1 MSIQIISKELRSKI
15 SSEAQIMMQSNIW
28 AKSTKKMKIYK
39 MLELVYSLMILKLS
53 NLIIST
59 SIILTLEDSLEKFQE
74 IYLDNNLKL
83 ITL

>member
-39 MLELVYSLMILKLS
+39 MLELVYS
-53 NLIIST
+53 
-59 SIILTLEDSLEKFQE
+59 
-74 IYLDNNLKL
+74 
-83 ITL
+83 